1 MGISL
6 VDAELPGTVAD
17 IEKQLFEAVNASQQ
31 SDDTKQQQQ
40 SRTPE
45 QRADAIE
52 DGEDVPAKLRGKSRA
67 EIIEYYRNLESAY
80 GRQANDLG
88 TQRALTDRI
97 LNLKRESDL
106 SSNTPRE
113 QRVEIKTQDL
123 LDNPTE
129 AIERAVSARLKAK
142 EDEDRQRM
150 AEHEAAIARD
160 RFLSKHSDYEN
171 VANDPE
177 FVQWLQKSPYRVRT
191 AQQARNGDWA
201 AADDLLSEFKE
212 RKQTSVTPKNEDNT
226 VDKNVEAAR
235 NASLESGTA
244 SESASKKGGK
254 IYRRVDLM
262 RLRTEKPD
270 VYYDDAFQAEI
281 LKAYAEKR
289 VR

>member
-6 VDAELPGTVAD
+6 VDAELPGNVAD
-17 IEKQLFEAVNASQQ
+17 IEKQLFEAVNESQQ

-106 SSNTPRE
+106 SSNTPPS
-113 QRVEIKTQDL
+113 RVEIKTQDL

-142 EDEDRQRM
+142 EEEDRQRM

-191 AQQARNGDWA
+191 AQQARNGDWT

-212 RKQTSVTPKNEDNT
+212 RKQATKTVTNTENT

-235 NASLESGTA
+235 GAALESGTS

-270 VYYDDAFQAEI
+270 VYYDDTFQAEI